1 MEVKR
6 KVSVQSVFL
15 RFLLWFC
22 ALTAGMVIAALAV
35 FLTAGSTGILLPA
48 NYGET
53 MLEENRT
60 VIQEAGKVTE
70 DMIPDTC
77 HFGVYQEDGT
87 FLYGNLAEENRAEI
101 WQRYKQDRSSGWG
114 GPYLKVFP
122 RGKEVCLAVYYIK
135 AEFKNPRLRTYL
147 PGAPETLLLLFILAF
162 VAESVILVRK
172 FGRIIKR
179 ELESVKQVTEK
190 VKFQDLDFEKPDS
203 GIREIDEVMESLVK
217 MKEALEESLKQQWK
231 LEDNRRQQV
240 RALVHDIKTPL
251 TVIRGNTQLLGEAE
265 TQEESREYQEYIL
278 QETERIE
285 QYISTLQ
292 EMLKSEGDILAKD
305 EKIEIKKMAEVFV
318 EYAKI
323 LTGAKKQSLK
333 VVISLKSDYI
343 MSDRQLLN
351 RAWENLLNNAV
362 EYTPEGKEISITM
375 KEEGD
380 RLCLC
385 IVDSGPGFT
394 EEDLRHAAE
403 QFYQGDKSRNS
414 KSHYGI
420 GLFTVQSFAEQQ
432 GGTLTLANSDA
443 GNGACVRLEIK
454 VRHAPEEG
462 KTKTE

>member
-1 MEVKR
+1 M
-6 KVSVQSVFL
+6 
-15 RFLLWFC
+15 
-22 ALTAGMVIAALAV
+22 
-35 FLTAGSTGILLPA
+35 
-48 NYGET
+48 
-53 MLEENRT
+53 
-60 VIQEAGKVTE
+60 
-70 DMIPDTC
+70 
-77 HFGVYQEDGT
+77 
-87 FLYGNLAEENRAEI
+87 
-101 WQRYKQDRSSGWG
+101 
-114 GPYLKVFP
+114 
-122 RGKEVCLAVYYIK
+122 
-135 AEFKNPRLRTYL
+135 
-147 PGAPETLLLLFILAF
+147 
-162 VAESVILVRK
+162 
-172 FGRIIKR
+172 
-179 ELESVKQVTEK
+179 
-190 VKFQDLDFEKPDS
+190 
-203 GIREIDEVMESLVK
+203 
-217 MKEALEESLKQQWK
+217 
-231 LEDNRRQQV
+231 
-240 RALVHDIKTPL
+240 
-251 TVIRGNTQLLGEAE
+251 
-265 TQEESREYQEYIL
+265 
-278 QETERIE
+278 
-285 QYISTLQ
+285 
-292 EMLKSEGDILAKD
+292 
-305 EKIEIKKMAEVFV
+305 

-362 EYTPEGKEISITM
+362 EYTPEGKEISISM

-385 IVDSGPGFT
+385 IEDSGPGFT